1 MMPLI
6 MNNISK
12 FARGTK
18 MNEIMK
24 ILKLTMTGILLLSL
38 GACVTTGGGPS
49 PGVSHSV
56 DDPASE
62 AGVSSH
68 DVSVQEQEYRIHV
81 GDQLE
86 IKFYYN
92 PELNEAV
99 IVRPDGRISMQLVH
113 EIRVAGMTPAE
124 LSGLLAKKYADEIKT
139 PEITVIV
146 RSFSAQKVHV
156 GGEVS
161 NPGILDLIGTMTV
174 LQAVS
179 SSGGFL
185 DTARTE
191 DVMVIR
197 RNANNKPLVLSV
209 NLKKVID
216 GSDVQQDVTLM
227 PSDLVYVPKSQI
239 ANVNQWVNQYIRKN
253 IPVPFS
259 IGYDLR

>member
-1 MMPLI
+1 M
-6 MNNISK
+6 
-12 FARGTK
+12 K
-18 MNEIMK
+18 MIEIMK
-24 ILKLTMTGILLLSL
+24 MLKLTMICVLLSL
-38 GACVTTGGGPS
+38 SACVTTGDRPS
-49 PGVSHSV
+49 AGVSHSMA
-56 DDPASE
+56 DPASE
-62 AGVSSH
+62 VSASLP
-68 DVSVQEQEYRIHV
+68 DLSVQEQEYRIHV

-92 PELNEAV
+92 PELNEVV

-113 EIRVAGMTPAE
+113 EIMVAGITPAE
-124 LSGLLAKKYADEIKT
+124 LSDLLAQKYADEIKT

-161 NPGILDLIGTMTV
+161 NPGVLDLIGPMTV
-174 LQAVS
+174 LQAIS
-179 SSGGFL
+179 NSGGFL
-185 DTARTE
+185 DTARSG

-197 RNANNKPLVLSV
+197 RKANNKPLVLSV
-209 NLKKVID
+209 NLNKVID
-216 GSDVQQDVTLM
+216 GSDLQQDVTLM

-253 IPVPFS
+253 IPIPFS